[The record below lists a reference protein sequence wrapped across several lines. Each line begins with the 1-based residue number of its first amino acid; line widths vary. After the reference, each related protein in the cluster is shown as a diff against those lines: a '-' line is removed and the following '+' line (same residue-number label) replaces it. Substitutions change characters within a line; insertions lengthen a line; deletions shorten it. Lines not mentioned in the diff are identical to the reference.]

1 MRRYGKACVTFEWCM
16 LMLQLVSGVSAFVM
30 IDPSKHYTMLEHKTC
45 RSEQRTALWFSDD
58 EVVDNPTEVP
68 SESARELNAM
78 ERTWRS
84 VKKPMVRIGSKGTAL
99 SHGNSLRELLNA
111 HTVVKVKV
119 NNSRI
124 PLEETFAVLKEFAV
138 QSGASQ
144 EIEMIQARDKEKIIL
159 VGLPGTM
166 EKIENGLFPP
176 PPPAETES

>member
-1 MRRYGKACVTFEWCM
+1 MRKYGKACLCVEWCM
-16 LMLQLVSGVSAFVM
+16 LVLQLVSGISAFVVQ
-30 IDPSKHYTMLEHKTC
+30 HQTTVLEQKTYHQ
-45 RSEQRTALWFSDD
+45 EKTTALWLIDD
-58 EVVDNPTEVP
+58 VDTPNETP
-68 SESARELNAM
+68 SESTRELNAM

-144 EIEMIQARDKEKIIL
+144 EIELIQARDKEKIIL
-159 VGLPGTM
+159 VGLPGTL
-166 EKIENGLFPP
+166 EKIENGSYPP
-176 PPPAETES
+176 PIEAEL

>member
-1 MRRYGKACVTFEWCM
+1 V
-16 LMLQLVSGVSAFVM
+16 LQPIQHRKIAQQIIFHTETSTIL
-30 IDPSKHYTMLEHKTC
+30 
-45 RSEQRTALWFSDD
+45 QFSDN
-58 EVVDNPTEVP
+58 VDTFYENP
-68 SESARELNAM
+68 SETARELSAL

-124 PLEETFAVLKEFAV
+124 PLEETFAELKKFAV

-144 EIEMIQARDKEKIIL
+144 GIELIQARDKDKIIL
-159 VGLPGTM
+159 VGLPGTL
-166 EKIENGLFPP
+166 EKIENGSFPP
-176 PPPAETES
+176 PPVEAESS

>member
-1 MRRYGKACVTFEWCM
+1 MRINGKGFKSVEWCI
-16 LMLQLVSGVSAFVM
+16 LVLQLVTSLSAFVVQP
-30 IDPSKHYTMLEHKTC
+30 IQHRTIVQ
-45 RSEQRTALWFSDD
+45 QRVCHTGQTTLLRLSDNLD
-58 EVVDNPTEVP
+58 TPNDIPTET
-68 SESARELNAM
+68 ARELTAL

-124 PLEETFAVLKEFAV
+124 PLEETFVELKKFAV

-144 EIEMIQARDKEKIIL
+144 GIELLQVRDKDKIIL
-159 VGLPGTM
+159 VGLPGTL
-166 EKIENGLFPP
+166 EKIENGSFPP
-176 PPPAETES
+176 PPEAES